1 MQRILHSDY
10 YLVKV
15 SNRIITIV
23 TVVVVPIAISTI
35 TAIVVSLITGF
46 FK

>member
-1 MQRILHSDY
+1 METNNQVLSEK
-10 YLVKV
+10 LKV
-15 SNRIITIV
+15 SNRTITIV